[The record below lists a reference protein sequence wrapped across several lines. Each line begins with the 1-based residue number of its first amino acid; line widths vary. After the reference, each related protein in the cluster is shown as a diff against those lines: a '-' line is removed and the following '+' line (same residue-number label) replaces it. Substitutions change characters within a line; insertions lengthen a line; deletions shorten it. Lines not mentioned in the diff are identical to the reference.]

1 MSASKISG
9 VTPKTTV
16 GELIES
22 ATGKPSTTKLELKS
36 GILAPLTTKATLT
49 SAPTTKLSPCYYTF
63 TGKLCPGPSY
73 NQCPAGSRCDTDVGA
88 CVAPAPGR
96 TDCITDYSKR
106 GPLPQ
111 GAGVG
116 SAPGNNGTAGNGGG
130 RRRYGSRKMMRS
142 SKSRSRKMRRKH

>member
-22 ATGKPSTTKLELKS
+22 ATGKPSTTKLE
-36 GILAPLTTKATLT
+36 
-49 SAPTTKLSPCYYTF
+49 PCYYTF
-63 TGKLCPGPSY
+63 TGKLCPGPNY
-73 NQCPAGSRCDTDVGA
+73 NQCPAGSRCDIDVGA

-130 RRRYGSRKMMRS
+130 RSRYGSRKMMRS